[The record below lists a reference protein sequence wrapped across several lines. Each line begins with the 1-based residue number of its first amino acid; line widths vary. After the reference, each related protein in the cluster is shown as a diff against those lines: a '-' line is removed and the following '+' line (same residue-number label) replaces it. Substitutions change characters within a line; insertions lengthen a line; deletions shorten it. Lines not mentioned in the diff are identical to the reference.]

1 MRVIAFIPTFRTTR
15 ILSHSER
22 LVNPMYREI
31 LLKYQKDNPWINIAP
46 PAPIGRVM
54 STAKDLGADFPEEE
68 RQLLLEL
75 DGDGVFLLNLNLLVR
90 ANRLARSNYEPPDAK
105 NILIIAKS
113 DFPKKYYGY
122 IAADKQSDN
131 SVVCYRPGI
140 YVLTPERSPEPVAKD
155 IGTLIDLYYQ
165 GLV

>member
-1 MRVIAFIPTFRTTR
+1 
-15 ILSHSER
+15 
-22 LVNPMYREI
+22 MYREI
-31 LLKYQKDNPWINIAP
+31 LLKYQKDNPWMNIAP
-46 PAPIGRVM
+46 PAPIERIRA
-54 STAKDLGADFPEEE
+54 TENDLDTGFPEEE
-68 RQLLLEL
+68 KRLLLEL
-75 DGDGVFLLNLNLLVR
+75 EGDGIFLLNLNLLVR
-90 ANRLARSNYEPPDAK
+90 ANRLARSRGEPMDAE

-122 IAADKQSDN
+122 IAADEQPDN

>member
-1 MRVIAFIPTFRTTR
+1 
-15 ILSHSER
+15 
-22 LVNPMYREI
+22 MYREI
-31 LLKYQKDNPWINIAP
+31 LLKYQKDNPWMNIAP
-46 PAPIGRVM
+46 PAPIERIRA
-54 STAKDLGADFPEEE
+54 TENDLDTGFPEEE
-68 RQLLLEL
+68 KRLLLEL
-75 DGDGVFLLNLNLLVR
+75 EGDGIFLLNLNLLVR
-90 ANRLARSNYEPPDAK
+90 ANRLARSRGEPMDAEH
-105 NILIIAKS
+105 ILIIAKS

-122 IAADKQSDN
+122 IAADEQPDN

>member
-1 MRVIAFIPTFRTTR
+1 
-15 ILSHSER
+15 
-22 LVNPMYREI
+22 MYREI
-31 LLKYQKDNPWINIAP
+31 LLKYQKDNPWMNIAP
-46 PAPIGRVM
+46 PAPIERIRA
-54 STAKDLGADFPEEE
+54 TENDLDTGFPEEE
-68 RQLLLEL
+68 KRLLLEL
-75 DGDGVFLLNLNLLVR
+75 EGDGIFLLNLNLLVR
-90 ANRLARSNYEPPDAK
+90 ANRLARSNDEPPDAK

-122 IAADKQSDN
+122 IAADEQPDN

-140 YVLTPERSPEPVAKD
+140 YVLTPERSPEPVAQD

>member
-1 MRVIAFIPTFRTTR
+1 
-15 ILSHSER
+15 
-22 LVNPMYREI
+22 MYREI
-31 LLKYQKDNPWINIAP
+31 LLKYQKDNPWMNIAP
-46 PAPIGRVM
+46 PAPVERVRA
-54 STAKDLGADFPEEE
+54 TANDLCTEFPEEE
-68 RQLLLEL
+68 KELLLEL

-90 ANRLARSNYEPPDAK
+90 ANRLARSTGEPEDAN

-122 IAADKQSDN
+122 IAADEQPGDR
-131 SVVCYRPGI
+131 VVYYRPGI